1 MKRFVGWQT
10 IGELTF
16 TPDDLT
22 TVVGNFSMD
31 ADQDTIWVKV
41 TSLSPPTPWPWSYGI
56 LSWKSSAGNELGS
69 VKAYSEQLGEVFR
82 LGVGLPP
89 SQRAGSITFEPR
101 SYNLAWIKQGN
112 PWTLRFEAQSGNSST
127 PPSFPDFGTRATLGV
142 LADLDDTGVSYVIR
156 EEVAR
161 ILLSPLR

>member
-1 MKRFVGWQT
+1 MKFAGWQT

-22 TVVGNFSMD
+22 TVVGDFTMD
-31 ADQDTIWVKV
+31 ADQDTIWIRV
-41 TSLSPPTPWPWSYGI
+41 TSLTSPSPWPWSYGI
-56 LSWKSSAGNELGS
+56 LSWRTSQGNELGS
-69 VKAYSEQLGEVFR
+69 VKAYSEQVGEVFR

-89 SQRAGSITFEPR
+89 SERSGSITFEPR
-101 SYNLAWIKQGN
+101 SYNLAWVKQGN
-112 PWTLRFEAQSGNSST
+112 PWTLRFEAQSGNSAT

-142 LADLDDTGVSYVIR
+142 LSDLANAGVSYAVR
-156 EEVAR
+156 DGVAR

>member
-1 MKRFVGWQT
+1 MRFAGWQT

-22 TVVGNFSMD
+22 TVVGDFSLD
-31 ADQDTIWVKV
+31 ADQDTIWIKV

-56 LSWKSSAGNELGS
+56 LSWQTSAGNELGS

-89 SQRAGSITFEPR
+89 SQRSGRITFEPR
-101 SYNLAWIKQGN
+101 SYNLAWIKKGN

-142 LADLDDTGVSYVIR
+142 LGDLANAGVSYVIR
-156 EEVAR
+156 EGVAR
-161 ILLSPLR
+161 ILLSPVP

>member
-1 MKRFVGWQT
+1 MKLAGWRL
-10 IGELTF
+10 IAEKTF
-16 TPDDLT
+16 HPDDADR
-22 TVVGNFSMD
+22 VVGDFSLD
-31 ADQDTIWVKV
+31 ADQDTIWIKV

-56 LSWKSSAGNELGS
+56 LSWQSSDGHELGS

-89 SQRAGSITFEPR
+89 SQRTGRITFEPR

-112 PWTLRFEAQSGNSST
+112 PWTLKFEAQSGNSSN

-142 LADLDDTGVSYVIR
+142 LGDLANAGVSYVIR
-156 EEVAR
+156 AGVAR
-161 ILLSPLR
+161 ILLSPVP

>member
-22 TVVGNFSMD
+22 TVVGDFALN
-31 ADQDTIWVKV
+31 ADEDTLWIKV

-56 LSWKSSAGNELGS
+56 LSWRSSAGNELGS

-89 SQRAGSITFEPR
+89 SQRSGSITFEPR
-101 SYNLAWIKQGN
+101 SYNLAWIRQGN
-112 PWTLRFEAQSGNSST
+112 PWTLRFEAQSGIGS
-127 PPSFPDFGTRATLGV
+127 PAPSPPDFSSGATLGV
-142 LADLDDTGVSYVIR
+142 LGDLAGAGVSYVIR
-156 EEVAR
+156 DGIAR
-161 ILLSPLR
+161 LLLSPI

>member
-1 MKRFVGWQT
+1 MKFVGWQT

-22 TVVGNFSMD
+22 TVVGAFSLD
-31 ADQDTIWVKV
+31 ADQDTIWVRV
-41 TSLSPPTPWPWSYGI
+41 TSLSSPTPWPWSYGI
-56 LSWKSSAGNELGS
+56 LSWKSSKGNELGS
-69 VKAYSEQLGEVFR
+69 VKAYSEQLGEVFK

-89 SQRAGSITFEPR
+89 SERSGSITFEPR

-112 PWTLRFEAQSGNSST
+112 PWILRFEAQSGNSST

-142 LADLDDTGVSYVIR
+142 LGDLASAGVSYVIR
-156 EEVAR
+156 DGVAR
-161 ILLSPLR
+161 ILLSPVP

>member
-16 TPDDLT
+16 TPDDLI
-22 TVVGNFSMD
+22 TVVGDFNID
-31 ADQDTIWVKV
+31 ADQDTIWIRV
-41 TSLSPPTPWPWSYGI
+41 TSLTSPSPWPWSYGI
-56 LSWKSSAGNELGS
+56 LSWRTSQGNELGS
-69 VKAYSEQLGEVFR
+69 VKAYSEQVGEVFR

-89 SQRAGSITFEPR
+89 SQRSGSITFEPR

-112 PWTLRFEAQSGNSST
+112 PWTLRFEAQSGNTSS

-142 LADLDDTGVSYVIR
+142 LSDLAGAGVSYVIS
-156 EEVAR
+156 EGVAR
-161 ILLSPLR
+161 ILLSPIP

>member
-1 MKRFVGWQT
+1 MNRFVGWQT

-22 TVVGNFSMD
+22 TVVGDFSLD
-31 ADQDTIWVKV
+31 ADQDTIWIKV

-56 LSWKSSAGNELGS
+56 LSWQTSAGNELGS

-89 SQRAGSITFEPR
+89 SQRSGRITFEPR

-142 LADLDDTGVSYVIR
+142 LGDLANAGVSYVIR
-156 EEVAR
+156 EGVAS
-161 ILLSPLR
+161 ILLSPIP